1 MEAFRVEQIETEV
14 AKRIML
20 SNQRVAELEATLH
33 EKQQQIETLT
43 ARVAELEE
51 MMTQKQSENKELTS

>member
-43 ARVAELEE
+43 ARP
-51 MMTQKQSENKELTS
+51 